1 MGSAGAGVVTYT
13 PHTRMVAGDTDF
25 FFYDCVDNQGTP
37 VASATD
43 QGKISITIV

>member
-1 MGSAGAGVVTYT
+1 MGSAGAGVVTYAA
-13 PHTRMVAGDTDF
+13 HANMVAGDTDF
-25 FFYDCVDNQGTP
+25 FFYDCIDDQSTP